1 MDRTALV
8 PLGNQVVVIGL
19 DGQLRVLAEGQQP
32 LPGEVIVAMTD
43 AAPQDL
49 KIQLAQEQGLKDIS
63 DDVAQ
68 IISAIEQGQDPS
80 ATDEELAPA
89 AGENSGSSLQN
100 SATIVR
106 DGTEVLAST
115 NFETIG
121 LESLGLSETQALTL
135 NDFFTTG
142 IETSGDGS
150 SKPLTN
156 SPVTLSAVEEDSDP
170 ITITTEELLS
180 NVNIDDADTLV
191 ITNVT
196 IESGN
201 GTLIDNSD
209 GSWTY
214 IPEADDDTEV
224 SFSYDIIDND
234 GGVINGT
241 ANLDIT
247 PVNDAPIATNDAIQT
262 DEDSQVVIDVLA
274 NDSDIE
280 GDDLIITSASVPEE
294 QGIVEIINGKLVFTP
309 AENFNGNAT
318 ISYTISD
325 GELEDEAQVS
335 VTVNSVNDA
344 PIASNDT
351 TITEEDSSVTIDVLP
366 NDTDIDGDTLSI
378 ESASVPEAQ
387 GTVEIVD
394 GKLVFTPAENFHGDA
409 EITYTI
415 TDGAL
420 TDQATV
426 NVTVNAVND
435 TPVVE
440 SNIADQTLAEDF
452 TPYSIDLN
460 TAFSDV
466 DNVDGELTFSVSG
479 NSNIQ
484 VAIVNGIATFTPTA
498 DWNGS
503 EALTFTATDPSGES
517 VSQTVNFTVAPVADI
532 VADKATVV
540 EDTPTII
547 KVLDND
553 TFEGDDKV
561 VSLDTDNGPANGT
574 VSVNPDGSVT
584 YTPNDNFHGTDS
596 FTYIVTSGGVSE
608 STTVNVDV
616 TPVND
621 APVAK
626 DDTATTQEDTAVT
639 IDVLPNDTDI
649 DGDTLSIQSAS
660 VPEAQGTVEIV
671 DGKLVFT
678 PAENFHGDAEITYT
692 ITDGALTD
700 QATVNV
706 TVNAVNDTPVVESN
720 IADQTLAED
729 FTPYSIDLNTAFS
742 DVDNVDGDL
751 TFSVSGNSN
760 IQVAIVNGI
769 ATFTPTADWNGS
781 EALTF
786 TATDPGGESVSQ
798 TVNFTVA
805 PVADIVADSA
815 TVVEDTPT
823 IIKVLGNDTF
833 EGNDKVV
840 SLDSNNGPANGTV
853 SVNPDGSVT
862 YTPNDN
868 FHGTDSFTYIV
879 TSGGV
884 SESTTVNVDVT
895 PVNDAPVATNDN
907 AVTDEDTPV
916 TIDVLPN
923 DTDIDGDT
931 LSIQSASVP
940 EAQGTVEIVD
950 GKLVFTPAE
959 NFHGDAEITYTV
971 TDGSLTDQAT
981 VNVTVNAVNDTPVV
995 ESNIADQTLAEDF
1008 TPYSIDLNTAFSD
1021 VDNVDGELTFS
1032 VSGNSNIQVAIV
1044 NGIATF
1050 TPTADWNGSEALT
1063 FTATDPS
1070 GESVRQT
1077 VNFTVAPVADIVADK
1092 ATVVEDTPTIIKVLD
1107 NDTFEGDD
1115 KVVSLD
1121 TNNGPANGTVSVNPD
1136 GSVTYT
1142 PNDNFHGTDSF
1153 TYIVTSGGV
1162 SESTTVNVDV
1172 TPVND
1177 APVATNDNAVTDE
1190 DTPVTIDVLPNDTDI
1205 DGDTLSIQSAS
1216 VPEAQGTVE
1225 IVDGKLVFT
1234 PAENFHGDA
1243 EITYTITDG
1252 ALTDQATV
1260 NVTVNAVNDTPVVES
1275 NIADQTLA
1283 EDFTPY
1289 SIDLNTAFSDVDN
1302 VDGELTFS
1310 VSGNSNIQVA
1320 IVNGIATFT
1329 PTADWNGSE
1338 ALTFT
1343 ATDPS
1348 GESVSQTVNFTVA
1361 PVADIE
1367 SDRATVV
1374 EDTPT
1379 IIKVLGND
1387 TFEGD
1392 DKVVSLDTNNG
1403 PANGTVSVNPDGSVT
1418 YTPNDNYHGADSFT
1432 YIVTSGGV
1440 SESTTV
1446 NVDVTPV
1453 NDAPVAKDDTAVT
1466 DEDTPVTIDVLPND
1480 TDIDG
1485 DKLSIDSASVPSEQ
1499 GTVEIVDGKLVFTP
1513 AENFHGDAEITYTV
1527 TDGALTDQATVNVT
1541 VNAVNDTPVVE
1552 SSIADQTLAEDFTP
1566 YSIDLNTAFSDVDNV
1581 DGELT
1586 FSVSGN
1592 SNIQVAIVNGIAT
1605 FTPTADWNGSEAL
1618 TFTATD
1624 LSGESVSQ
1632 TVNFTVAPVAD
1643 IVADKATVVE
1653 DTPTIIKVLENDTFE
1668 GDDKVV
1674 SLDTNNGPANGTVS
1688 VNPDGSVTYKPND
1701 NYHGTDS
1708 FTYIVTSGGV
1718 SESTTVNVDV
1728 TPVNDA
1734 PVATND
1740 TATTQEDT
1748 AVTIDVLPNDTD
1760 IDGDTLR
1767 IDSASV
1773 PSDQGSVEIIDGKL
1787 VFTPA
1792 ENFHGD
1798 AEITYTI
1805 TDGALTDQAT
1815 VNVTV
1820 NAVNDTPV
1828 VESSIAGQTLA
1839 EDFTPYS
1846 IDLNTAFSDVDNVDG
1861 ELSFSVSGNSN
1872 IQVAIV
1878 NGIATFTPTAD
1889 WNGSEALTF
1898 TATDPSG
1905 ESVSQ
1910 TVNFIVAPV
1919 ADIVADKATVVEDT
1933 PTIIKVLE
1941 NDTFEGDDKVVSLD
1955 TNHGPAN
1962 GTVSVNPDGSVTYTP
1977 NDNYHGA
1984 DSFTYIVTSGGVSE
1998 STTVNVDVTP
2008 VNDAPV
2014 ANDDAATTQEDTAV
2028 TIDVLPNDTDIDG
2041 DTLRI
2046 DSASVPSDQG
2056 TVEIVD
2062 GKLVFTPAENFHG
2075 DAEITYTVTD
2085 GSLTDQAT
2093 VNVTVNAVND
2103 TPVVESN
2110 IADQTLAEDFTPY
2123 SIDLNTAFSDVDN
2136 VDGELSFSV
2145 SGNSNVLVSIENG
2158 IATISPTA
2166 DWNGSEILTFTA
2178 TDPSGESVSQT
2189 VNFTVAPVADIVADN
2204 ATVVEDTP
2212 TIIKVLGNDTFE
2224 GDDKVV
2230 SIDTNNGPANGT
2242 VSVNP
2247 DGSVTY
2253 TPNDNYHGTDSFT
2266 YIVTS
2271 GGVSEST
2278 TVNVDVTPVNDA
2290 PVATND
2296 NAVTDEDTPVTIDV
2310 LPNDTDIDGDTLSIQ
2325 SASVPS
2331 EQGTV
2336 EIVDGKLVFTPAE
2349 NFHGDAEITY
2359 TITDGALT
2367 DQATVNVTVNAVNDT
2382 PVVESN
2388 IADQTLA
2395 EDFTPYSI
2403 DLNTAFSDVDNA
2415 DGELTFSVSGNSNIQ
2430 VAIVNGIATFTPT
2443 ADWNGSETL
2452 TFTATDPS
2460 GESVSQT
2467 VNFTVAPVADI
2478 VADKATVVEDTPTII
2493 KVLGNDTFEGNDKV
2507 VSLDSNNGPA
2517 NGTVSVNPD
2526 GSVTYTPNDNYHGAD
2541 SFTYIVTSGGVSES
2555 TTVNVDVT
2563 PVNDAPVATNDNAV
2577 TDEDTPVTIDV
2588 LPNDTDI
2595 DGDTLSIQSASVPS
2609 DQGKVEIIDGK
2620 LVFTPAENF
2629 HGDAEITYT
2638 VTDGALTDQATV
2650 NVTVNAVNDT
2660 PVVESNL
2667 ADQTLAED
2675 FTPYSIDLN
2684 TAFSDVD
2691 NVDGELSF
2699 SGSGNSNIQVAIV
2712 NGIATFTP
2720 TADWNGSEA
2729 LTFTATDPS
2738 GESVS
2743 QTVNFTVAPVAD
2755 IVADNATVV
2764 EDTPT
2769 IIKVLDNDT
2778 FEGDDKVVSLDTN
2791 NGPANGTVSVNPD
2804 GSVTYTPND
2813 NYYGTDS
2820 FTYIVTSGGV
2830 SESTTVNVDVTPVN
2844 DAPVANDDIA
2854 VTDEDTPVTIDVLPN
2869 DTDIDGD
2876 TLSIQSASVPS
2887 DQGTVEIVDGKLVFT
2902 PAENFHGDAEITY
2915 TVTDGALTDQATVNV
2930 TVNAVNDTPVVESNI
2945 ADQTLAEDF
2954 TPYSI
2959 DLNTAFSDV
2968 DNVDGDLTFSVSGNS
2983 NIQVAIVNGIATF
2996 TPTADWNGSE
3006 ALTFTVTDPSGESV
3020 SQTVNFTV
3028 APVADIVADKA
3039 TVMEDTPTIIKVL
3052 GNDTFEGD
3060 DKVVS
3065 LDTNNGPANGTVS
3078 VNPDG
3083 SVTYTPNDNYHGT
3096 DSFTYIV
3103 TSGGVS
3109 ESTTVNVDVTP
3120 VNDAPVAKD
3129 DTAITDEDTPVTI
3142 DVLPNDTDIDG
3153 DKLSIESAS
3162 VPEAQG
3168 TVEIVDGKLVF
3179 TPAENFH
3186 GDAEITYTVTDG
3198 SLTDQA
3204 TVNVTV
3210 NAVNDTPVVESSLA
3224 DQTLAEDFTPY
3235 SIDLNTA
3242 FSDVDNADGELTFSV
3257 SGNSN
3262 IQVAIVNG
3270 IATIT
3275 PTADWNGSEA
3285 LTFTATD
3292 PSGESVS
3299 QTVNFTVAPVADI
3312 VADNAT
3318 VVEDTPTIIK
3328 VLENDTFE
3336 GDDKVVSLDTNNGPA
3351 NGTVSVNP
3359 DGSVTYTPNDNYHG
3373 TDSFTYIVTSGGVSE
3388 STTVNVDVT
3397 PVNDAPVAKDD
3408 TAVTDEDTPVTID
3421 VLPNDTDIDGD
3432 TLSIQSASVPS
3443 DQGTVE
3449 IVDGKLVFT
3458 PAENFHGDAEITY
3471 TVTDGALTDQAKVA
3485 VTVNPVNDAPTIKVD
3500 AVESIT
3506 EDAVSTDTVVATLE
3520 VADTDTPEEQ
3530 LTVSLENNS
3539 NGYFALVGD
3548 EVKLTQAGVDAV
3560 NNDELNLKDLTISAS
3575 VSDGVNP
3582 TVSDSDSLIV
3592 NRVNDAP
3599 TVDNVISDQVL
3610 AEDFTIY
3617 TIDLND
3623 AFKDSDS
3630 ALNFSVSGN
3639 SNVLVSIENG
3649 IATISPT
3656 ADWNGSEALT
3666 FTATDPSGESVS
3678 QTVNFTVAPVADIV
3692 ADKATVVEDT
3702 PTIIKV
3708 LGNDTFEGDDK
3719 VVSIDINNG
3728 PANGTVSVNPDGSV
3742 TYTPN
3747 DNYHGTDSF
3756 TYIVTSGGVSE
3767 STTVN
3772 VDVTPV
3778 NDAPVATNDTA
3789 ITDEDTPVTIDVLPN
3804 DTDIDGDT
3812 LSIQSASVPSDQG
3825 TVEIVDGKLVFT
3837 PAENFHGDAEITYT
3851 VTDGSLTDQATVNVT
3866 VNAVN
3871 DTPVVESNIA
3881 DQTLAEDFTPYSID
3895 LNTAFSDVDNVD
3907 GELSFSVS
3915 GNNNVLV
3922 SIENG
3927 IATISPT
3934 ADWNGSE
3941 ALAFTA
3947 TDPSGESV
3955 SQTVNFTVAPVADI
3969 VADNATVVEDTPTI
3983 IKVLG
3988 NDTFEGDDKVVSLD
4002 TNNGPANGTVS
4013 VNLDGS
4019 VTYTPNDNY
4028 HGTDSFTYIVTSG
4041 GVSESTTVNVDVTPV
4056 NDAPVATNDNAV
4068 TDEDTPVTIDVLPND
4083 TDIDGDELSIQ
4094 SASVPSD
4101 QGTVEIVDGKLV
4113 FTPAE
4118 NFHGDAEITYTI
4130 TDGALTDQ
4138 ATVNVTVNA
4147 VNDAPV
4153 VESSIADQALAE
4165 DFTPY
4170 SIDLNTAFSDVDN
4183 VDGELSFSV
4192 SGNSNIQVAIV
4203 NGIATFTPTADWNGS
4218 EALTFTATDPSGES
4232 VSQTVNFTVAPVADI
4247 VTDKATVVEDTPTII
4262 KVLGND
4268 TFEGDDKVVS
4278 LDTNNGPANGTVSV
4292 NLDGSVTYTPNDNYH
4307 GTDSF
4312 TYIVTSGGV
4321 SESTTVNVDVTPVND
4336 APVATNDNA
4345 VTDEDTPV
4353 TIDVLPNDT
4362 DIDGDTLSIQSASVP
4377 ETQGTVEIVDGKLVF
4392 TPAENFHGDAEITY
4406 TVTDGALT
4414 DQATVNVTVNAVNDT
4429 PVVESNLADQTLA
4442 EDFTPYT
4449 IDLNTAFSD
4458 VDNVDGELTFS
4469 VSGNSNVLVS
4479 IENGIATISPTADW
4493 NGSEALTFTAT
4504 DPSGESVSQTVNF
4517 TVAPVADIVADN
4529 ATVVE
4534 DTPTIIKVLGNDT
4547 FEGNDKVVSL
4557 DSNNGP
4563 ANGTVSV
4570 NPDGS
4575 VTYTPNDNYHGT
4587 DSFTYI
4593 VTSGGVSESTT
4604 VNVDVTPVN
4613 DAPVANDDT
4622 AITDEDT
4629 PVTIDVLPNDTD
4641 IDGDKLSIQSASV
4654 PSDQGTVE
4662 IVDGKLVFTPAE
4674 NFHGDAEITY
4684 TVTDGALT
4692 DQATVNV
4699 TVNAVND
4706 TPVVE
4711 SSIADQTLAEDFT
4724 PYTIDLNTAFSDVD
4738 NADGELTFSVSGNSN
4753 IQVAVVNGIATFTPT
4768 ADWNG
4773 SEALTFTATDPSG
4786 ESVSQ
4791 TVNFTVTPVADIV
4804 ADKATV
4810 VEDTP
4815 TIIKVL
4821 DNDTFEGDDKV
4832 VSLDTNNGPANGT
4845 VSVNPD
4851 GSVTYT
4857 PNDNY
4862 HGTDSFTYIVTSG
4875 GVSESTTVN
4884 VDVTPVNDKP
4894 DSEDFTHVTDKPVT
4908 QVVFDTDTKPLGDG
4922 DSQDHIADVED
4933 DLKGND
4939 LHVRITELPTSGTL
4953 FFKDS
4958 DGELHE
4964 IKEVSDTLYDKDSLY
4979 YEADNVGFL
4988 LGIKDRPNTPN
4999 GSESTTDF
5007 NNWGLSEDGGSSHS
5021 RTEHL
5026 ANGASI
5032 TISSDSGELAQYNRQ
5047 VSHIGNGIAD
5057 NDGQGIEK
5065 GETITIDLSNN
5076 PVGSVN
5082 LGLDGLG
5089 GLFDYGDDNAAL
5101 ITVTYLDSNNVQQT
5115 QTFEFL
5121 KPEGNFMLFQE
5132 TSVGYGKDLALPEGS
5147 VITQLDFSTKNEG
5160 NWELRYVEGVPA
5172 EDSFG
5177 YVAVDSENG
5186 VSDPSTVN
5194 IVNEMLDGNIA
5205 ENGPSL
5211 SVVGDSVTEGDNV
5224 TFSVVLNETT
5234 STAVKYQVDMLA
5246 QGSSVDKN
5254 DVNLSNATYTNGVV
5268 FLGGYLIVPA
5278 GISSFEISIPTID
5291 DLVVESSETIV
5302 LEIGGETG
5310 TATVLDNDSTKLSV
5324 VDAGDVIEGTDAI
5337 FTVLLSN
5344 PVQEAVVVNLKSTT
5358 NDSYT
5363 AEDVDLGTMVVTYV
5377 DTHGQTQTLDMAPNG
5392 DVTIPPGVAEIKV
5405 AVPTKLDNVHEGD
5418 ESFGLTVTEI
5428 GSVTSNGIATGNAN
5442 IVDSDPA
5449 PLVSISADQNSVNEG
5464 ETAGFTLTLDK
5475 VADESVTVHVE
5486 YSGVAQD
5493 GKDFVGVLSVEVPAG
5508 QSSAALDLLTVT
5520 DGIYEGTESFTV
5532 TIKEVDGADAS
5543 IASNNSASVVIV
5555 DAQSAPKVT
5564 ISSDQSSVDEGSDA
5578 KFIVNIDQKADEDV
5592 LVTFTIGGNVDDK
5605 DYIAPST
5612 YTVTI
5617 PAGKT
5622 SAPIDIKTLDDG
5634 IYEDLENLT
5643 VTLIDT
5649 VGADSTLASDSNEA
5663 TVSIID
5669 AQHAPEFISGGD
5681 SAGDK
5686 PNDDVYD
5693 FGSVNENTVSG
5704 AVIGTVVA
5712 EDHDNDVL
5720 VYRFADGSST
5730 NGIFDIDPTS
5740 GEISLNKT
5748 IDDVDLGDYTLQV
5761 EVIDGTGGIDT
5772 AEVNVSLVNVND
5784 APESSPS
5791 VVEMNEDTQV
5801 MLDWSSFGISDVD
5814 SDVSDLS
5821 VQITTLPSDGSLEYR
5836 DSQGDWQSVQID
5848 QVLDKSLFEENGVR
5862 FVPEL
5867 NESGSDSFGGN
5878 QVGDQE
5884 SSYAQIGFKPTDGQS
5899 SGQESTLTIDVNPVA
5914 DKPNLIAVTPLNSLP
5929 QQEFNVTTWS
5939 NVQVGSSDGMGV
5951 NGETLISA
5959 INALNE
5965 ADGTRLSWA
5974 NVEDLGTHAT
5984 LANEAVLVTSLVYL
5998 EAGSSYDF
6006 VGQADDSLAIKLGG
6020 TLLDQARWG
6029 SDSGDIKGASFT
6041 PSVSGFYPIEIYH
6054 HNQSGPGN
6062 FNVDVSINGQ
6072 APVNLSNSSLYVVSD
6087 ESALEATDIRT
6098 SELQEVNGV
6107 AFYETY
6113 QLNEGLQ
6120 DTAIPLSEIKASL
6133 NDTDGSES
6141 LKVTLTGLP
6150 VGAILSDG
6158 NSSITVA
6165 TIDEEL
6171 DVTSWAL
6178 DALTV
6183 TPPAG
6188 SHDDFT
6194 INLTATSTESSNGD
6208 SAESNLAINVVVHE
6222 NLPTETESDL
6232 GETIEDNTLQG
6243 NVLLNDSDGDNILM
6257 VDHLTI
6263 DGADYEVGESVSLTS
6278 GTLLVNRDG
6287 SYIFEPA
6294 EHWSGD
6300 VPLISY
6306 TTNTGVTNTLD
6317 INVVAIADAPTITI
6331 NVGDLVKRDAIDPNH
6346 HLATSAINNT
6356 NTENEAVAA
6365 NLGLDNAVPKIN
6377 THAGVVLGVNTDLS
6391 DTDSLFVGT
6400 DFNDVF
6406 YGGGGDDV
6414 FVGGGNNDT
6423 FYGDDATSLTLH
6435 DGKDTVYLTG
6445 NFDDYKMTFKDDH
6458 GGKVPYWILLD
6469 SRSIDSVN
6477 DHTGSDD
6484 RGDHLYEIERVVF
6497 ADKIVDLKPDG
6508 TYEVLQDRWI
6518 SVDVD
6523 VDLVDVDGSEDLAQ
6537 TALVQ
6542 DLPDGVDVY
6551 VDGVAIKQD
6560 SNGDYPVT
6568 LGTDGKLS
6576 LDIRVPF
6583 DYEGS
6588 LEFPLSV
6595 TATSVEGSN
6604 NDAASTTESVE
6615 LTARD
6620 YVLESGSHGND
6631 QITGSDDHDII
6642 VGDVQG
6648 LEIIAGQDYN
6658 IAFVLDTSGSMGNWV
6673 GTAKQEVLDVFDE
6686 LLSAVNQ
6693 GEKPGTVNIHLSE
6706 FASSA
6711 SAVISVDL
6719 SSLTA
6724 RKEFVEELNR
6734 VIDDEG
6740 SGGTN
6745 YEAGLQSAVEWFSS
6759 QPNPNGQNI
6768 TYFVTDGQPN
6778 RATYLYG
6785 VAPSEFSKV
6794 ILDVDNSGKLVTLQ
6808 DIASKNNYSYGQTVT
6823 YKGDVVIDSYGKVYS
6838 PLTGRILGD
6847 IDRYYGSIR
6856 YYDEGNSSTQAQH
6869 MYQVLAALSSIEA
6882 IGLGSGVDEHTLKQY
6897 DTDGVVESDIDVTK
6911 LAETILGQDVPLKQG
6926 SDTIQGGEGN
6936 DILLGDLIE
6945 FGGNE
6950 QGLSAIQ
6957 SHVAQQ
6963 TGQDVSTVD
6972 GEDIHEYV
6980 RNNLEEFNQT
6990 HQGDKS
6996 DNLYGGAGDD
7006 LLFGH
7011 GGNDILVGGE
7021 GDDILIGGL
7030 GSDTLTGSEGAD
7042 IFKWSE
7048 VTNDVDTVTDFNKNE
7063 DALDFSD
7070 LFDDL
7075 SKDEIGELLN
7085 DLQSGD
7091 HTGDVGEYHVEV
7103 APDGGSE
7110 ANLSITKGSSTLDI
7124 HFDGASVD
7132 DVTQSLIASLEAQ
7145 YKDM

>member
-1 MDRTALV
+1 MAT
-8 PLGNQVVVIGL
+8 
-19 DGQLRVLAEGQQP
+19 
-32 LPGEVIVAMTD
+32 TD
-43 AAPQDL
+43 AAPL
-49 KIQLAQEQGLKDIS
+49 NLNIQLTEEQGSKDIS
-63 DDVAQ
+63 DDVAR
-68 IISAIEQGQDPS
+68 IIGAIEQGQDPS
-80 ATDEELAPA
+80 IVDEELAPA

-100 SATIVR
+100 SATIAR

-135 NDFFTTG
+135 NDFFATN

-150 SKPLTN
+150 NKPLTN
-156 SPVTLSAVEEDSDP
+156 SPVTLSAIEEDSDP

-180 NVNIDDADTLV
+180 NVDIDDADTLIV
-191 ITNVT
+191 TNVT

-201 GTLIDNSD
+201 GTLIDNND

-224 SFSYDIIDND
+224 SFSYDIIDDD

-241 ANLDIT
+241 ANLDIK

-280 GDDLIITSASVPEE
+280 GDDLTITSASVSEE
-294 QGIVEIINGKLVFTP
+294 QGIVEIVDGKLVFTP

-344 PIASNDT
+344 PIALNDA
-351 TITEEDSSVTIDVLP
+351 TITEEDTSVTIDVLP

-378 ESASVPEAQ
+378 ESASVPSDQ
-387 GTVEIVD
+387 GQVEIID
-394 GKLVFTPAENFHGDA
+394 GKLVFTPTENF
-409 EITYTI
+409 
-415 TDGAL
+415 
-420 TDQATV
+420 
-426 NVTVNAVND
+426 N
-435 TPVVE
+435 
-440 SNIADQTLAEDF
+440 
-452 TPYSIDLN
+452 
-460 TAFSDV
+460 
-466 DNVDGELTFSVSG
+466 
-479 NSNIQ
+479 
-484 VAIVNGIATFTPTA
+484 
-498 DWNGS
+498 
-503 EALTFTATDPSGES
+503 
-517 VSQTVNFTVAPVADI
+517 
-532 VADKATVV
+532 
-540 EDTPTII
+540 
-547 KVLDND
+547 
-553 TFEGDDKV
+553 
-561 VSLDTDNGPANGT
+561 
-574 VSVNPDGSVT
+574 
-584 YTPNDNFHGTDS
+584 
-596 FTYIVTSGGVSE
+596 
-608 STTVNVDV
+608 
-616 TPVND
+616 
-621 APVAK
+621 
-626 DDTATTQEDTAVT
+626 
-639 IDVLPNDTDI
+639 
-649 DGDTLSIQSAS
+649 
-660 VPEAQGTVEIV
+660 
-671 DGKLVFT
+671 
-678 PAENFHGDAEITYT
+678 
-692 ITDGALTD
+692 
-700 QATVNV
+700 
-706 TVNAVNDTPVVESN
+706 
-720 IADQTLAED
+720 
-729 FTPYSIDLNTAFS
+729 
-742 DVDNVDGDL
+742 
-751 TFSVSGNSN
+751 
-760 IQVAIVNGI
+760 
-769 ATFTPTADWNGS
+769 
-781 EALTF
+781 
-786 TATDPGGESVSQ
+786 
-798 TVNFTVA
+798 
-805 PVADIVADSA
+805 
-815 TVVEDTPT
+815 
-823 IIKVLGNDTF
+823 
-833 EGNDKVV
+833 
-840 SLDSNNGPANGTV
+840 
-853 SVNPDGSVT
+853 
-862 YTPNDN
+862 
-868 FHGTDSFTYIV
+868 
-879 TSGGV
+879 
-884 SESTTVNVDVT
+884 
-895 PVNDAPVATNDN
+895 
-907 AVTDEDTPV
+907 
-916 TIDVLPN
+916 
-923 DTDIDGDT
+923 
-931 LSIQSASVP
+931 
-940 EAQGTVEIVD
+940 
-950 GKLVFTPAE
+950 
-959 NFHGDAEITYTV
+959 
-971 TDGSLTDQAT
+971 
-981 VNVTVNAVNDTPVV
+981 
-995 ESNIADQTLAEDF
+995 
-1008 TPYSIDLNTAFSD
+1008 
-1021 VDNVDGELTFS
+1021 
-1032 VSGNSNIQVAIV
+1032 
-1044 NGIATF
+1044 
-1050 TPTADWNGSEALT
+1050 
-1063 FTATDPS
+1063 
-1070 GESVRQT
+1070 
-1077 VNFTVAPVADIVADK
+1077 
-1092 ATVVEDTPTIIKVLD
+1092 
-1107 NDTFEGDD
+1107 
-1115 KVVSLD
+1115 
-1121 TNNGPANGTVSVNPD
+1121 
-1136 GSVTYT
+1136 
-1142 PNDNFHGTDSF
+1142 
-1153 TYIVTSGGV
+1153 
-1162 SESTTVNVDV
+1162 
-1172 TPVND
+1172 
-1177 APVATNDNAVTDE
+1177 
-1190 DTPVTIDVLPNDTDI
+1190 
-1205 DGDTLSIQSAS
+1205 
-1216 VPEAQGTVE
+1216 
-1225 IVDGKLVFT
+1225 
-1234 PAENFHGDA
+1234 
-1243 EITYTITDG
+1243 
-1252 ALTDQATV
+1252 
-1260 NVTVNAVNDTPVVES
+1260 
-1275 NIADQTLA
+1275 
-1283 EDFTPY
+1283 
-1289 SIDLNTAFSDVDN
+1289 
-1302 VDGELTFS
+1302 
-1310 VSGNSNIQVA
+1310 
-1320 IVNGIATFT
+1320 
-1329 PTADWNGSE
+1329 
-1338 ALTFT
+1338 
-1343 ATDPS
+1343 
-1348 GESVSQTVNFTVA
+1348 
-1361 PVADIE
+1361 
-1367 SDRATVV
+1367 
-1374 EDTPT
+1374 
-1379 IIKVLGND
+1379 
-1387 TFEGD
+1387 
-1392 DKVVSLDTNNG
+1392 
-1403 PANGTVSVNPDGSVT
+1403 
-1418 YTPNDNYHGADSFT
+1418 
-1432 YIVTSGGV
+1432 
-1440 SESTTV
+1440 
-1446 NVDVTPV
+1446 
-1453 NDAPVAKDDTAVT
+1453 
-1466 DEDTPVTIDVLPND
+1466 
-1480 TDIDG
+1480 
-1485 DKLSIDSASVPSEQ
+1485 
-1499 GTVEIVDGKLVFTP
+1499 
-1513 AENFHGDAEITYTV
+1513 GDAEITYTV
-1527 TDGALTDQATVNVT
+1527 TDGALTDEATVKVT

-1566 YSIDLNTAFSDVDNV
+1566 YT
-1581 DGELT
+1581 
-1586 FSVSGN
+1586 
-1592 SNIQVAIVNGIAT
+1592 
-1605 FTPTADWNGSEAL
+1605 
-1618 TFTATD
+1618 
-1624 LSGESVSQ
+1624 
-1632 TVNFTVAPVAD
+1632 
-1643 IVADKATVVE
+1643 
-1653 DTPTIIKVLENDTFE
+1653 
-1668 GDDKVV
+1668 
-1674 SLDTNNGPANGTVS
+1674 
-1688 VNPDGSVTYKPND
+1688 
-1701 NYHGTDS
+1701 
-1708 FTYIVTSGGV
+1708 
-1718 SESTTVNVDV
+1718 
-1728 TPVNDA
+1728 
-1734 PVATND
+1734 
-1740 TATTQEDT
+1740 
-1748 AVTIDVLPNDTD
+1748 
-1760 IDGDTLR
+1760 
-1767 IDSASV
+1767 
-1773 PSDQGSVEIIDGKL
+1773 
-1787 VFTPA
+1787 
-1792 ENFHGD
+1792 
-1798 AEITYTI
+1798 
-1805 TDGALTDQAT
+1805 
-1815 VNVTV
+1815 
-1820 NAVNDTPV
+1820 
-1828 VESSIAGQTLA
+1828 
-1839 EDFTPYS
+1839 

-1878 NGIATFTPTAD
+1878 NGIAT
-1889 WNGSEALTF
+1889 
-1898 TATDPSG
+1898 
-1905 ESVSQ
+1905 
-1910 TVNFIVAPV
+1910 
-1919 ADIVADKATVVEDT
+1919 
-1933 PTIIKVLE
+1933 
-1941 NDTFEGDDKVVSLD
+1941 
-1955 TNHGPAN
+1955 
-1962 GTVSVNPDGSVTYTP
+1962 
-1977 NDNYHGA
+1977 
-1984 DSFTYIVTSGGVSE
+1984 
-1998 STTVNVDVTP
+1998 
-2008 VNDAPV
+2008 
-2014 ANDDAATTQEDTAV
+2014 
-2028 TIDVLPNDTDIDG
+2028 
-2041 DTLRI
+2041 
-2046 DSASVPSDQG
+2046 
-2056 TVEIVD
+2056 
-2062 GKLVFTPAENFHG
+2062 
-2075 DAEITYTVTD
+2075 IT
-2085 GSLTDQAT
+2085 
-2093 VNVTVNAVND
+2093 
-2103 TPVVESN
+2103 
-2110 IADQTLAEDFTPY
+2110 
-2123 SIDLNTAFSDVDN
+2123 
-2136 VDGELSFSV
+2136 
-2145 SGNSNVLVSIENG
+2145 
-2158 IATISPTA
+2158 PTA

-2189 VNFTVAPVADIVADN
+2189 VNFTVTPVADIVADK
-2204 ATVVEDTP
+2204 ATVVEDTA

-2230 SIDTNNGPANGT
+2230 SLDTNNGPANGT

-2290 PVATND
+2290 PVAKDDTEI
-2296 NAVTDEDTPVTIDV
+2296 TDEDTDVTIDV
-2310 LPNDTDIDGDTLSIQ
+2310 LPNDTDVDGDTLSIE
-2325 SASVPS
+2325 SASVP
-2331 EQGTV
+2331 ETQGKV

-2349 NFHGDAEITY
+2349 NFNGDAEITY
-2359 TITDGALT
+2359 TVTDGQLT
-2367 DQATVNVTVNAVNDT
+2367 DEAKVTVTVNPVNDAPTIKVDAVESITEDAVSTDTVVATLTVHDTDTPEDELTVLLENNSNGYFVLVGNEVKLTQAGVDAVNNDELNLKDLT
-2382 PVVESN
+2382 ISASVSDGVSPTANDSDSLIVNRVN
-2388 IADQTLA
+2388 DAPTIDNVIAGQELA
-2395 EDFTPYSI
+2395 EDFDAYTI
-2403 DLNTAFSDVDNA
+2403 DLNEAFKDTDSSLN
-2415 DGELTFSVSGNSNIQ
+2415 FSVSGNSNVLVSIE
-2430 VAIVNGIATFTPT
+2430 NGIATVSPT

-2460 GESVSQT
+2460 GESISQT

-2478 VADKATVVEDTPTII
+2478 VADKATVVEDTATII
-2493 KVLGNDTFEGNDKV
+2493 NVLG
-2507 VSLDSNNGPA
+2507 
-2517 NGTVSVNPD
+2517 
-2526 GSVTYTPNDNYHGAD
+2526 
-2541 SFTYIVTSGGVSES
+2541 
-2555 TTVNVDVT
+2555 
-2563 PVNDAPVATNDNAV
+2563 
-2577 TDEDTPVTIDV
+2577 
-2588 LPNDTDI
+2588 
-2595 DGDTLSIQSASVPS
+2595 
-2609 DQGKVEIIDGK
+2609 
-2620 LVFTPAENF
+2620 
-2629 HGDAEITYT
+2629 
-2638 VTDGALTDQATV
+2638 
-2650 NVTVNAVNDT
+2650 
-2660 PVVESNL
+2660 
-2667 ADQTLAED
+2667 
-2675 FTPYSIDLN
+2675 
-2684 TAFSDVD
+2684 
-2691 NVDGELSF
+2691 
-2699 SGSGNSNIQVAIV
+2699 
-2712 NGIATFTP
+2712 
-2720 TADWNGSEA
+2720 
-2729 LTFTATDPS
+2729 
-2738 GESVS
+2738 
-2743 QTVNFTVAPVAD
+2743 
-2755 IVADNATVV
+2755 
-2764 EDTPT
+2764 
-2769 IIKVLDNDT
+2769 NDT

-2804 GSVTYTPND
+2804 GTVTYTPND
-2813 NYYGTDS
+2813 NYHGTDS

-2844 DAPVANDDIA
+2844 DAPVAKDDTA
-2854 VTDEDTPVTIDVLPN
+2854 TTQEDTAVTIDVLPN
-2869 DTDIDGD
+2869 DADVDGD
-2876 TLSIQSASVPS
+2876 KLSIQSASVPEA
-2887 DQGTVEIVDGKLVFT
+2887 QGTVEIADGKLVFT

-2915 TVTDGALTDQATVNV
+2915 TVTDGSLTDQATVNV
-2930 TVNAVNDTPVVESNI
+2930 TVNAVNDAPTIKVDAVESITEDAVNTDTVVATLEV
-2945 ADQTLAEDF
+2945 ADTDTPEDQLTVSLENNSNGYFVLVGDEVKLTQAGVDAVNNDELDLKDLTISASVSDGVNPTASDSDSLVVNRVNDAPTVDNVITDQVLSEDF
-2954 TPYSI
+2954 DAYTI
-2959 DLNTAFSDV
+2959 DLNEVFKDSDSS
-2968 DNVDGDLTFSVSGNS
+2968 LEFSVSGNN
-2983 NIQVAIVNGIATF
+2983 NIQISIVNGVATITPTADWNGKETITFTAKDPSGESVSQTLNFTVAPVADIEADSADVVEDTPIIINVLGNDTFEGTDKVVSLDADNGPKNGTVIVNNNGTVTYTPDDNYVGKDTFTYVVTSGGVSEFTTVEVNVTPVNDAPVAKDDIATTQEDTAVTIDVLPNDTDVDDDKLSIESASVPKEQGTVEVVDGKLVFTPAENFNGDAEITYIVTDGQLTDEAKVVVSVNPVNDAPTVKVDAVESITEDAVSTDTVVATLTVRDTDTPEDQLTVSLENNSNGYFVLVGNEVKLTQAGVDAVNNDELNLKDLTISASVSDGVNPTTSDIDSLVVNRINDAPIVENAIADQVLSEDFATYTIDLNDAFKDSDSVPSFSVAGNSNVLVSIENGIATIS
-2996 TPTADWNGSE
+2996 PTADWNGSE
-3006 ALTFTVTDPSGESV
+3006 ILTFTSTDPSGESV

-3028 APVADIVADKA
+3028 TPVADIVADKA
-3039 TVMEDTPTIIKVL
+3039 TVVEDTPTIIKVL

-3129 DTAITDEDTPVTI
+3129 DTATTQEDTAVTI

-3153 DKLSIESAS
+3153 DTLSIDSAS
-3162 VPEAQG
+3162 VPSDQG
-3168 TVEIVDGKLVF
+3168 QVEIIDGKLVF
-3179 TPAENFH
+3179 TPTENFN

-3198 SLTDQA
+3198 ALTDQA

-3210 NAVNDTPVVESSLA
+3210 NAVNDMPVVESSLA
-3224 DQTLAEDFTPY
+3224 DQTLAEDFTLY
-3235 SIDLNTA
+3235 TIDLNTA
-3242 FSDVDNADGELTFSV
+3242 FSDVDGELSFSV

-3275 PTADWNGSEA
+3275 PTADWNGSEI

-3299 QTVNFTVAPVADI
+3299 QTVNFTVTPVADI
-3312 VADNAT
+3312 MADKAT
-3318 VVEDTPTIIK
+3318 VVEDTATIIK
-3328 VLENDTFE
+3328 VLGNDTFE

-3397 PVNDAPVAKDD
+3397 PVNDAPVATNDN
-3408 TAVTDEDTPVTID
+3408 AVTDEDTPVTID
-3421 VLPNDTDIDGD
+3421 VLPNDTDVDGD
-3432 TLSIQSASVPS
+3432 KLSIESASVPKE
-3443 DQGTVE
+3443 QGTVE
-3449 IVDGKLVFT
+3449 VVNGKLVFT
-3458 PAENFHGDAEITY
+3458 PAENFNGDAEITY
-3471 TVTDGALTDQAKVA
+3471 TITDGVLTDQAKVI

-3520 VADTDTPEEQ
+3520 VADSDTPEDQ

-3539 NGYFALVGD
+3539 NGYFVLVGDEVKLTQAGVDAVNNDELNLKDLTISASVSDGVNPTDSDSDSLVVNRVNDAPTVENAITDQVLSEDFDAYTIDFNEVFKDTDSSLNFSVSGNSNVLVSIENGIATISPTADWNGSETLTFTATDPSGESVSQTVNFTVSPVADIVADKATVVEDTPTIIKILGNDTFEGDNKVVSLDTNNGPANGTVSVNPDGSVTYTPNDNYHGTDSFTYFVTSGGVSESTTVNVDVTPVNDAPVAKDDTAVTDEDTPVTIDVLPNDTDVDGHELSIQSASVPSVQGTVEIIDGKLVFTPAENFNGDAEITYIVTDGELTDEAKVTVTVNPVNDAPTIKVDAVESITEDAVNTDTVVATLTVRDTDTPEDQLTVSLENNSNGYFVLVGD

-3592 NRVNDAP
+3592 NRGNDAP
-3599 TVDNVISDQVL
+3599 IVENAIADQVL
-3610 AEDFTIY
+3610 AEDFATY

-3630 ALNFSVSGN
+3630 VLSFSVSGN

-3656 ADWNGSEALT
+3656 VDWNGSEILT
-3666 FTATDPSGESVS
+3666 FTATDPSGESVSQTVNFTVAPVADIEADSADVVEDTPTIINVLGNDTFEGTDKVVSLDADNGPKNGTVIVNNNGTVTYTPDDNYVGKDTFTYVVTSGGVSEFTTVEVNVTPVNDAPVAKDDIATTQEDTAVTIDVLPNDTDVDDDKLSIESASVPKEQGTVEVVDGKLVFTPAENFNGDAEITYIVTDGQLTDEAKVVVTVNPVNDAPTIKVDAVESITEDAVSTDTVVATLTVRDTDTPEDQLTISLENNSNGYFVLVGNEVKLTQAGVDAVNNDELNLKDLTISASVSDGVNPTASDSDSLVVNRVNDAPTVDNAITDQVLSEDFDAYTIDLNEVFKDSDSSLEFSVSGNNNIQISIVNGVATITPTADWNGKETITFTAKDPSGESIS

-3702 PTIIKV
+3702 PTIV
-3708 LGNDTFEGDDK
+3708 
-3719 VVSIDINNG
+3719 
-3728 PANGTVSVNPDGSV
+3728 
-3742 TYTPN
+3742 
-3747 DNYHGTDSF
+3747 
-3756 TYIVTSGGVSE
+3756 
-3767 STTVN
+3767 
-3772 VDVTPV
+3772 
-3778 NDAPVATNDTA
+3778 
-3789 ITDEDTPVTIDVLPN
+3789 
-3804 DTDIDGDT
+3804 
-3812 LSIQSASVPSDQG
+3812 
-3825 TVEIVDGKLVFT
+3825 
-3837 PAENFHGDAEITYT
+3837 
-3851 VTDGSLTDQATVNVT
+3851 
-3866 VNAVN
+3866 
-3871 DTPVVESNIA
+3871 
-3881 DQTLAEDFTPYSID
+3881 
-3895 LNTAFSDVDNVD
+3895 
-3907 GELSFSVS
+3907 
-3915 GNNNVLV
+3915 
-3922 SIENG
+3922 
-3927 IATISPT
+3927 
-3934 ADWNGSE
+3934 
-3941 ALAFTA
+3941 
-3947 TDPSGESV
+3947 
-3955 SQTVNFTVAPVADI
+3955 
-3969 VADNATVVEDTPTI
+3969 
-3983 IKVLG
+3983 KVLG

-4002 TNNGPANGTVS
+4002 TNNGPANGTV
-4013 VNLDGS
+4013 
-4019 VTYTPNDNY
+4019 
-4028 HGTDSFTYIVTSG
+4028 
-4041 GVSESTTVNVDVTPV
+4041 
-4056 NDAPVATNDNAV
+4056 A
-4068 TDEDTPVTIDVLPND
+4068 
-4083 TDIDGDELSIQ
+4083 
-4094 SASVPSD
+4094 
-4101 QGTVEIVDGKLV
+4101 
-4113 FTPAE
+4113 
-4118 NFHGDAEITYTI
+4118 
-4130 TDGALTDQ
+4130 
-4138 ATVNVTVNA
+4138 
-4147 VNDAPV
+4147 
-4153 VESSIADQALAE
+4153 
-4165 DFTPY
+4165 
-4170 SIDLNTAFSDVDN
+4170 
-4183 VDGELSFSV
+4183 
-4192 SGNSNIQVAIV
+4192 
-4203 NGIATFTPTADWNGS
+4203 
-4218 EALTFTATDPSGES
+4218 
-4232 VSQTVNFTVAPVADI
+4232 
-4247 VTDKATVVEDTPTII
+4247 
-4262 KVLGND
+4262 
-4268 TFEGDDKVVS
+4268 
-4278 LDTNNGPANGTVSV
+4278 
-4292 NLDGSVTYTPNDNYH
+4292 
-4307 GTDSF
+4307 
-4312 TYIVTSGGV
+4312 
-4321 SESTTVNVDVTPVND
+4321 
-4336 APVATNDNA
+4336 
-4345 VTDEDTPV
+4345 
-4353 TIDVLPNDT
+4353 
-4362 DIDGDTLSIQSASVP
+4362 
-4377 ETQGTVEIVDGKLVF
+4377 
-4392 TPAENFHGDAEITY
+4392 
-4406 TVTDGALT
+4406 
-4414 DQATVNVTVNAVNDT
+4414 
-4429 PVVESNLADQTLA
+4429 
-4442 EDFTPYT
+4442 
-4449 IDLNTAFSD
+4449 
-4458 VDNVDGELTFS
+4458 
-4469 VSGNSNVLVS
+4469 
-4479 IENGIATISPTADW
+4479 
-4493 NGSEALTFTAT
+4493 
-4504 DPSGESVSQTVNF
+4504 
-4517 TVAPVADIVADN
+4517 
-4529 ATVVE
+4529 
-4534 DTPTIIKVLGNDT
+4534 
-4547 FEGNDKVVSL
+4547 
-4557 DSNNGP
+4557 
-4563 ANGTVSV
+4563 V

-4575 VTYTPNDNYHGT
+4575 VTYTPNDNYHGA
-4587 DSFTYI
+4587 DRFTYI
-4593 VTSGGVSESTT
+4593 VTSGGVSEST
-4604 VNVDVTPVN
+4604 
-4613 DAPVANDDT
+4613 
-4622 AITDEDT
+4622 
-4629 PVTIDVLPNDTD
+4629 
-4641 IDGDKLSIQSASV
+4641 
-4654 PSDQGTVE
+4654 
-4662 IVDGKLVFTPAE
+4662 IVK
-4674 NFHGDAEITY
+4674 
-4684 TVTDGALT
+4684 
-4692 DQATVNV
+4692 
-4699 TVNAVND
+4699 
-4706 TPVVE
+4706 
-4711 SSIADQTLAEDFT
+4711 
-4724 PYTIDLNTAFSDVD
+4724 
-4738 NADGELTFSVSGNSN
+4738 
-4753 IQVAVVNGIATFTPT
+4753 
-4768 ADWNG
+4768 
-4773 SEALTFTATDPSG
+4773 
-4786 ESVSQ
+4786 
-4791 TVNFTVTPVADIV
+4791 
-4804 ADKATV
+4804 
-4810 VEDTP
+4810 
-4815 TIIKVL
+4815 
-4821 DNDTFEGDDKV
+4821 
-4832 VSLDTNNGPANGT
+4832 
-4845 VSVNPD
+4845 
-4851 GSVTYT
+4851 
-4857 PNDNY
+4857 
-4862 HGTDSFTYIVTSG
+4862 
-4875 GVSESTTVN
+4875 

-4894 DSEDFTHVTDKPVT
+4894 DSEDFTHVADDQLTH
-4908 QVVFDTDTKPLGDG
+4908 VVFDTDTKPLDSG

-4964 IKEVSDTLYDKDSLY
+4964 VKEVSDTLYDKDSLY

-5007 NNWGLSEDGGSSHS
+5007 NNWGLSEDGGPSHS

-5032 TISSDSGELAQYNRQ
+5032 TISSDSDELAQYNRQ

-5177 YVAVDSENG
+5177 YVAVDSESG

-5194 IVNEMLDGNIA
+5194 IVSEMLDGNVA

-5224 TFSVVLNETT
+5224 TFSVVLDEVT

-5310 TATVLDNDSTKLSV
+5310 TATVLDNDSTELSV

-5358 NDSYT
+5358 NDSST

-5428 GSVTSNGIATGNAN
+5428 GSVTSNGIVTGNAN

-5508 QSSAALDLLTVT
+5508 QSSAALDLLTLT
-5520 DGIYEGTESFTV
+5520 DGIYEGAESFTV

-5643 VTLIDT
+5643 VTLIGT

-5704 AVIGTVVA
+5704 SVIGTVVA

-5720 VYRFADGSST
+5720 VYRFADGSTT

-5791 VVEMNEDTQV
+5791 AVEMSEDTQV

-5814 SDVSDLS
+5814 SNVSELS
-5821 VQITTLPSDGSLEYR
+5821 VQITTLPSDGSLEYK

-5848 QVLDKSLFEENGVR
+5848 QVLDKSLFDENSVR

-5867 NESGSDSFGGN
+5867 NESGSASFGGN

-5899 SGQESTLTIDVNPVA
+5899 TGQESTLTIDVNPIA
-5914 DKPNLIAVTPLNSLP
+5914 DKPNLIAVTHENSLP

-5959 INALNE
+5959 INALDE
-5965 ADGTRLSWA
+5965 ADGTRLSLA
-5974 NVEDLGTHAT
+5974 NVEDLGTNAT

-6158 NSSITVA
+6158 SSSITVA

-6194 INLTATSTESSNGD
+6194 INLKATSTERANGD

-6222 NLPTETESDL
+6222 NLPTETESDI
-6232 GETIEDNTLQG
+6232 GKTNEDNSLQG
-6243 NVLLNDSDGDNILM
+6243 NVLRNDSDDDNLLM
-6257 VDHLTI
+6257 VDHITI
-6263 DGADYEVGESVSLTS
+6263 NGTDYAVGENVSLTS
-6278 GTLLVNRDG
+6278 GTLLVNQDG
-6287 SYIFEPA
+6287 SYVFEPT

-6300 VPLISY
+6300 VPLINY
-6306 TTNTGVTNTLD
+6306 TTNTGATNTLD
-6317 INVVAIADAPTITI
+6317 INVVAVADAPAITI
-6331 NVGDLVKRDAIDPNH
+6331 NVGELVKRDAVDPNH
-6346 HLATSAINNT
+6346 NLATSAIDKIP
-6356 NTENEAVAA
+6356 TENELVAA
-6365 NLGLDNAVPKIN
+6365 DLGLDDVVQKN
-6377 THAGVVLGVNTDLS
+6377 HSYAGVMLGDNNDRS

-6400 DFNDVF
+6400 DYNDTF

-6414 FVGGGNNDT
+6414 FIGGGNNDS
-6423 FYGDDATSLTLH
+6423 FYGDDASTITDY
-6435 DGKDTVYLTG
+6435 DGRDTVYLTG
-6445 NFDDYKMTFKDDH
+6445 NFSDYKMTFKDDH
-6458 GGKVPYWILLD
+6458 GGQVPYWILLD
-6469 SRSIDSVN
+6469 NRSIDSVN

-6484 RGDHLYEIERVVF
+6484 RGDHLYEIERIVF
-6497 ADKIVDLKPDG
+6497 ADKVVELKPDG
-6508 TYEVLQDRWI
+6508 TYEVLQERWI
-6518 SVDVD
+6518 PVDIN
-6523 VDLVDVDGSEDLAQ
+6523 VDLVDVDGSESLAQ
-6537 TALVQ
+6537 TVFVEG
-6542 DLPDGVDVY
+6542 LPDGVELY
-6551 VDGVAIKQD
+6551 IDGHAVNQD
-6560 SNGDYPVT
+6560 ANGNYLVT
-6568 LGTDGKLS
+6568 LDANGKVS
-6576 LDIRVPF
+6576 FDIRVPF

-6595 TATSVEGSN
+6595 TATSVEEAN

-6686 LLSAVNQ
+6686 LLSAANQ

-6719 SSLTA
+6719 SSPTA
-6724 RKEFVEELNR
+6724 RDEFVKELNSA
-6734 VIDDEG
+6734 IGDEG
-6740 SGGTN
+6740 DGGTN

-6778 RATYLYG
+6778 RATHLYHL
-6785 VAPSEFSKV
+6785 AQNEFSKV
-6794 ILDVDNSGKLVTLQ
+6794 ILDVDDSGKLVTLQ
-6808 DIASKNNYSYGQTVT
+6808 DIVSNSSYSYGQTVT
-6823 YKGDVVIDSYGKVYS
+6823 YKGDVVIDSYGQVYS
-6838 PLTGRILGD
+6838 PLTGRTLGD
-6847 IDRYYGSIR
+6847 IDRYNGSIR
-6856 YYDEGNSSTQAQH
+6856 YYDEGGSSTQAQH
-6869 MYQVLAALSSIEA
+6869 MYQVLAALSSVES
-6882 IGLGSGVDEHTLKQY
+6882 IGLGSGVDEQTLKQY

-6926 SDTIQGGEGN
+6926 SDTIQGGEGD

-6963 TGQDVSTVD
+6963 TGQDVSTID

-6980 RNNLEEFNQT
+6980 KNNLEEFNQS

-6996 DNLYGGAGDD
+6996 DNLSGGAGND
-7006 LLFGH
+7006 LLFGQ

-7030 GSDTLTGSEGAD
+7030 GNDILTGGEGSD

-7048 VTNDVDTVTDFNKNE
+7048 VTNEVDTVTDFNKDE
-7063 DALDFSD
+7063 DTLDFSD

-7075 SKDEIGELLN
+7075 SKDEVGELLT

-7110 ANLSITKGSSTLDI
+7110 ANLSITKGGSTLDI

>member
-8 PLGNQVVVIGL
+8 SLGNQVVVIGL
-19 DGQLRVLAEGQQP
+19 DGELRVLTKGQQP
-32 LPGEVIVAMTD
+32 LPGEVVVATTD
-43 AAPQDL
+43 AAPL
-49 KIQLAQEQGLKDIS
+49 NLNIQLTEEQGSKDIS
-63 DDVAQ
+63 DDVAR
-68 IISAIEQGQDPS
+68 IIGAIEQGQDPS
-80 ATDEELAPA
+80 IVDEELAPA

-100 SATIVR
+100 SATIAR

-135 NDFFTTG
+135 NDFFATN

-150 SKPLTN
+150 NKPLTN
-156 SPVTLSAVEEDSDP
+156 SPVTLSAIEEDSDP

-180 NVNIDDADTLV
+180 NVDIDDADTLIV
-191 ITNVT
+191 TNVT

-201 GTLIDNSD
+201 GTLIDNND

-224 SFSYDIIDND
+224 SFSYDIIDDD

-241 ANLDIT
+241 ANLDIK

-280 GDDLIITSASVPEE
+280 GDDLSITSASVSEK
-294 QGIVEIINGKLVFTP
+294 QGIVEIVDGKLVFTP

-344 PIASNDT
+344 PIALNDA
-351 TITEEDSSVTIDVLP
+351 TITEEDTSVTIDVLP
-366 NDTDIDGDTLSI
+366 NDTDIDGDALSI
-378 ESASVPEAQ
+378 ESASVPSDQ
-387 GTVEIVD
+387 GTVEIID
-394 GKLVFTPAENFHGDA
+394 GKLVFTPAENFNGDA
-409 EITYTI
+409 EITYTV
-415 TDGAL
+415 TDGSL
-420 TDQATV
+420 TDEATV
-426 NVTVNAVND
+426 KVTVNEVND
-435 TPVVE
+435 TPVIE
-440 SNIADQTLAEDF
+440 SSIADQTLAEDF
-452 TPYSIDLN
+452 TPYTIDLN
-460 TAFSDV
+460 TTFSDV
-466 DNVDGELTFSVSG
+466 DNVDSDLTFSVSG

-503 EALTFTATDPSGES
+503 EILTFTATDPSGES

-540 EDTPTII
+540 EDTATII

-561 VSLDTDNGPANGT
+561 VSLDTNNGPANGT

-584 YTPNDNFHGTDS
+584 YTPNDNYHGTDS

-639 IDVLPNDTDI
+639 IDVLPNDTDV
-649 DGDTLSIQSAS
+649 DGDKFSIQSAS
-660 VPEAQGTVEIV
+660 VPEAQGKVEIV

-678 PAENFHGDAEITYT
+678 PAENFNGGAEITYT
-692 ITDGALTD
+692 VTDGSLND

-706 TVNAVNDTPVVESN
+706 TVNAVNDTPVVESS

-742 DVDNVDGDL
+742 DVDNADGEL

-760 IQVAIVNGI
+760 IQVATVNGI

-781 EALTF
+781 E
-786 TATDPGGESVSQ
+786 
-798 TVNFTVA
+798 N
-805 PVADIVADSA
+805 
-815 TVVEDTPT
+815 
-823 IIKVLGNDTF
+823 
-833 EGNDKVV
+833 
-840 SLDSNNGPANGTV
+840 
-853 SVNPDGSVT
+853 
-862 YTPNDN
+862 
-868 FHGTDSFTYIV
+868 
-879 TSGGV
+879 
-884 SESTTVNVDVT
+884 
-895 PVNDAPVATNDN
+895 
-907 AVTDEDTPV
+907 
-916 TIDVLPN
+916 
-923 DTDIDGDT
+923 
-931 LSIQSASVP
+931 
-940 EAQGTVEIVD
+940 
-950 GKLVFTPAE
+950 
-959 NFHGDAEITYTV
+959 
-971 TDGSLTDQAT
+971 
-981 VNVTVNAVNDTPVV
+981 
-995 ESNIADQTLAEDF
+995 
-1008 TPYSIDLNTAFSD
+1008 
-1021 VDNVDGELTFS
+1021 
-1032 VSGNSNIQVAIV
+1032 
-1044 NGIATF
+1044 
-1050 TPTADWNGSEALT
+1050 
-1063 FTATDPS
+1063 
-1070 GESVRQT
+1070 
-1077 VNFTVAPVADIVADK
+1077 
-1092 ATVVEDTPTIIKVLD
+1092 
-1107 NDTFEGDD
+1107 
-1115 KVVSLD
+1115 
-1121 TNNGPANGTVSVNPD
+1121 
-1136 GSVTYT
+1136 
-1142 PNDNFHGTDSF
+1142 
-1153 TYIVTSGGV
+1153 
-1162 SESTTVNVDV
+1162 
-1172 TPVND
+1172 
-1177 APVATNDNAVTDE
+1177 
-1190 DTPVTIDVLPNDTDI
+1190 
-1205 DGDTLSIQSAS
+1205 
-1216 VPEAQGTVE
+1216 
-1225 IVDGKLVFT
+1225 
-1234 PAENFHGDA
+1234 
-1243 EITYTITDG
+1243 
-1252 ALTDQATV
+1252 
-1260 NVTVNAVNDTPVVES
+1260 
-1275 NIADQTLA
+1275 
-1283 EDFTPY
+1283 
-1289 SIDLNTAFSDVDN
+1289 
-1302 VDGELTFS
+1302 
-1310 VSGNSNIQVA
+1310 
-1320 IVNGIATFT
+1320 
-1329 PTADWNGSE
+1329 
-1338 ALTFT
+1338 LTFT

-1361 PVADIE
+1361 PVADIVA
-1367 SDRATVV
+1367 DNATVV

-1392 DKVVSLDTNNG
+1392 DKVVSLDSNNG

-1480 TDIDG
+1480 TDVDG
-1485 DKLSIDSASVPSEQ
+1485 DTLSIQSASVPETQ
-1499 GTVEIVDGKLVFTP
+1499 GTVEIIDGKLVFTP

-1527 TDGALTDQATVNVT
+1527 TDGSLTDQATVNVT

-1566 YSIDLNTAFSDVDNV
+1566 YTINLNTAFSDVDNV
-1581 DGELT
+1581 DGELSL
-1586 FSVSGN
+1586 SVSGN

-1605 FTPTADWNGSEAL
+1605 FTPTADWNGSEIL

-1624 LSGESVSQ
+1624 PSGESVSQ

-1643 IVADKATVVE
+1643 IESDRATVVE
-1653 DTPTIIKVLENDTFE
+1653 DTPTIIKVL
-1668 GDDKVV
+1668 G
-1674 SLDTNNGPANGTVS
+1674 
-1688 VNPDGSVTYKPND
+1688 
-1701 NYHGTDS
+1701 
-1708 FTYIVTSGGV
+1708 
-1718 SESTTVNVDV
+1718 
-1728 TPVNDA
+1728 
-1734 PVATND
+1734 
-1740 TATTQEDT
+1740 
-1748 AVTIDVLPNDTD
+1748 
-1760 IDGDTLR
+1760 
-1767 IDSASV
+1767 
-1773 PSDQGSVEIIDGKL
+1773 
-1787 VFTPA
+1787 
-1792 ENFHGD
+1792 
-1798 AEITYTI
+1798 
-1805 TDGALTDQAT
+1805 
-1815 VNVTV
+1815 
-1820 NAVNDTPV
+1820 
-1828 VESSIAGQTLA
+1828 
-1839 EDFTPYS
+1839 
-1846 IDLNTAFSDVDNVDG
+1846 
-1861 ELSFSVSGNSN
+1861 
-1872 IQVAIV
+1872 
-1878 NGIATFTPTAD
+1878 
-1889 WNGSEALTF
+1889 
-1898 TATDPSG
+1898 
-1905 ESVSQ
+1905 
-1910 TVNFIVAPV
+1910 
-1919 ADIVADKATVVEDT
+1919 
-1933 PTIIKVLE
+1933 

-1998 STTVNVDVTP
+1998 STMVNVDVTP

-2014 ANDDAATTQEDTAV
+2014 AKDDTAVTDEDTPV
-2028 TIDVLPNDTDIDG
+2028 TIDVLPNDTDVDG
-2041 DTLRI
+2041 DTLSI
-2046 DSASVPSDQG
+2046 QSASVPEAQG
-2056 TVEIVD
+2056 KVEIVD

-2123 SIDLNTAFSDVDN
+2123 
-2136 VDGELSFSV
+2136 
-2145 SGNSNVLVSIENG
+2145 
-2158 IATISPTA
+2158 TI
-2166 DWNGSEILTFTA
+2166 N
-2178 TDPSGESVSQT
+2178 
-2189 VNFTVAPVADIVADN
+2189 
-2204 ATVVEDTP
+2204 
-2212 TIIKVLGNDTFE
+2212 
-2224 GDDKVV
+2224 
-2230 SIDTNNGPANGT
+2230 
-2242 VSVNP
+2242 
-2247 DGSVTY
+2247 
-2253 TPNDNYHGTDSFT
+2253 
-2266 YIVTS
+2266 
-2271 GGVSEST
+2271 
-2278 TVNVDVTPVNDA
+2278 
-2290 PVATND
+2290 
-2296 NAVTDEDTPVTIDV
+2296 
-2310 LPNDTDIDGDTLSIQ
+2310 
-2325 SASVPS
+2325 
-2331 EQGTV
+2331 
-2336 EIVDGKLVFTPAE
+2336 
-2349 NFHGDAEITY
+2349 
-2359 TITDGALT
+2359 
-2367 DQATVNVTVNAVNDT
+2367 
-2382 PVVESN
+2382 
-2388 IADQTLA
+2388 
-2395 EDFTPYSI
+2395 
-2403 DLNTAFSDVDNA
+2403 
-2415 DGELTFSVSGNSNIQ
+2415 
-2430 VAIVNGIATFTPT
+2430 
-2443 ADWNGSETL
+2443 
-2452 TFTATDPS
+2452 
-2460 GESVSQT
+2460 
-2467 VNFTVAPVADI
+2467 
-2478 VADKATVVEDTPTII
+2478 
-2493 KVLGNDTFEGNDKV
+2493 
-2507 VSLDSNNGPA
+2507 
-2517 NGTVSVNPD
+2517 
-2526 GSVTYTPNDNYHGAD
+2526 
-2541 SFTYIVTSGGVSES
+2541 
-2555 TTVNVDVT
+2555 
-2563 PVNDAPVATNDNAV
+2563 
-2577 TDEDTPVTIDV
+2577 
-2588 LPNDTDI
+2588 
-2595 DGDTLSIQSASVPS
+2595 
-2609 DQGKVEIIDGK
+2609 
-2620 LVFTPAENF
+2620 
-2629 HGDAEITYT
+2629 
-2638 VTDGALTDQATV
+2638 
-2650 NVTVNAVNDT
+2650 
-2660 PVVESNL
+2660 
-2667 ADQTLAED
+2667 
-2675 FTPYSIDLN
+2675 
-2684 TAFSDVD
+2684 
-2691 NVDGELSF
+2691 
-2699 SGSGNSNIQVAIV
+2699 
-2712 NGIATFTP
+2712 
-2720 TADWNGSEA
+2720 
-2729 LTFTATDPS
+2729 
-2738 GESVS
+2738 
-2743 QTVNFTVAPVAD
+2743 
-2755 IVADNATVV
+2755 
-2764 EDTPT
+2764 
-2769 IIKVLDNDT
+2769 
-2778 FEGDDKVVSLDTN
+2778 
-2791 NGPANGTVSVNPD
+2791 
-2804 GSVTYTPND
+2804 
-2813 NYYGTDS
+2813 
-2820 FTYIVTSGGV
+2820 
-2830 SESTTVNVDVTPVN
+2830 
-2844 DAPVANDDIA
+2844 
-2854 VTDEDTPVTIDVLPN
+2854 
-2869 DTDIDGD
+2869 
-2876 TLSIQSASVPS
+2876 
-2887 DQGTVEIVDGKLVFT
+2887 
-2902 PAENFHGDAEITY
+2902 
-2915 TVTDGALTDQATVNV
+2915 
-2930 TVNAVNDTPVVESNI
+2930 
-2945 ADQTLAEDF
+2945 
-2954 TPYSI
+2954 
-2959 DLNTAFSDV
+2959 
-2968 DNVDGDLTFSVSGNS
+2968 
-2983 NIQVAIVNGIATF
+2983 
-2996 TPTADWNGSE
+2996 
-3006 ALTFTVTDPSGESV
+3006 
-3020 SQTVNFTV
+3020 
-3028 APVADIVADKA
+3028 
-3039 TVMEDTPTIIKVL
+3039 
-3052 GNDTFEGD
+3052 
-3060 DKVVS
+3060 
-3065 LDTNNGPANGTVS
+3065 
-3078 VNPDG
+3078 
-3083 SVTYTPNDNYHGT
+3083 
-3096 DSFTYIV
+3096 
-3103 TSGGVS
+3103 
-3109 ESTTVNVDVTP
+3109 
-3120 VNDAPVAKD
+3120 
-3129 DTAITDEDTPVTI
+3129 
-3142 DVLPNDTDIDG
+3142 
-3153 DKLSIESAS
+3153 
-3162 VPEAQG
+3162 
-3168 TVEIVDGKLVF
+3168 
-3179 TPAENFH
+3179 
-3186 GDAEITYTVTDG
+3186 
-3198 SLTDQA
+3198 
-3204 TVNVTV
+3204 
-3210 NAVNDTPVVESSLA
+3210 
-3224 DQTLAEDFTPY
+3224 
-3235 SIDLNTA
+3235 
-3242 FSDVDNADGELTFSV
+3242 
-3257 SGNSN
+3257 
-3262 IQVAIVNG
+3262 
-3270 IATIT
+3270 
-3275 PTADWNGSEA
+3275 
-3285 LTFTATD
+3285 
-3292 PSGESVS
+3292 
-3299 QTVNFTVAPVADI
+3299 
-3312 VADNAT
+3312 
-3318 VVEDTPTIIK
+3318 
-3328 VLENDTFE
+3328 
-3336 GDDKVVSLDTNNGPA
+3336 
-3351 NGTVSVNP
+3351 
-3359 DGSVTYTPNDNYHG
+3359 
-3373 TDSFTYIVTSGGVSE
+3373 
-3388 STTVNVDVT
+3388 
-3397 PVNDAPVAKDD
+3397 
-3408 TAVTDEDTPVTID
+3408 
-3421 VLPNDTDIDGD
+3421 
-3432 TLSIQSASVPS
+3432 
-3443 DQGTVE
+3443 
-3449 IVDGKLVFT
+3449 
-3458 PAENFHGDAEITY
+3458 
-3471 TVTDGALTDQAKVA
+3471 
-3485 VTVNPVNDAPTIKVD
+3485 
-3500 AVESIT
+3500 
-3506 EDAVSTDTVVATLE
+3506 
-3520 VADTDTPEEQ
+3520 
-3530 LTVSLENNS
+3530 
-3539 NGYFALVGD
+3539 
-3548 EVKLTQAGVDAV
+3548 
-3560 NNDELNLKDLTISAS
+3560 
-3575 VSDGVNP
+3575 
-3582 TVSDSDSLIV
+3582 
-3592 NRVNDAP
+3592 
-3599 TVDNVISDQVL
+3599 
-3610 AEDFTIY
+3610 
-3617 TIDLND
+3617 
-3623 AFKDSDS
+3623 
-3630 ALNFSVSGN
+3630 
-3639 SNVLVSIENG
+3639 
-3649 IATISPT
+3649 
-3656 ADWNGSEALT
+3656 
-3666 FTATDPSGESVS
+3666 
-3678 QTVNFTVAPVADIV
+3678 
-3692 ADKATVVEDT
+3692 
-3702 PTIIKV
+3702 
-3708 LGNDTFEGDDK
+3708 
-3719 VVSIDINNG
+3719 
-3728 PANGTVSVNPDGSV
+3728 
-3742 TYTPN
+3742 
-3747 DNYHGTDSF
+3747 
-3756 TYIVTSGGVSE
+3756 
-3767 STTVN
+3767 
-3772 VDVTPV
+3772 
-3778 NDAPVATNDTA
+3778 
-3789 ITDEDTPVTIDVLPN
+3789 
-3804 DTDIDGDT
+3804 
-3812 LSIQSASVPSDQG
+3812 
-3825 TVEIVDGKLVFT
+3825 
-3837 PAENFHGDAEITYT
+3837 
-3851 VTDGSLTDQATVNVT
+3851 
-3866 VNAVN
+3866 
-3871 DTPVVESNIA
+3871 
-3881 DQTLAEDFTPYSID
+3881 
-3895 LNTAFSDVDNVD
+3895 
-3907 GELSFSVS
+3907 
-3915 GNNNVLV
+3915 
-3922 SIENG
+3922 
-3927 IATISPT
+3927 
-3934 ADWNGSE
+3934 
-3941 ALAFTA
+3941 
-3947 TDPSGESV
+3947 
-3955 SQTVNFTVAPVADI
+3955 
-3969 VADNATVVEDTPTI
+3969 
-3983 IKVLG
+3983 
-3988 NDTFEGDDKVVSLD
+3988 
-4002 TNNGPANGTVS
+4002 
-4013 VNLDGS
+4013 
-4019 VTYTPNDNY
+4019 
-4028 HGTDSFTYIVTSG
+4028 
-4041 GVSESTTVNVDVTPV
+4041 
-4056 NDAPVATNDNAV
+4056 
-4068 TDEDTPVTIDVLPND
+4068 
-4083 TDIDGDELSIQ
+4083 
-4094 SASVPSD
+4094 
-4101 QGTVEIVDGKLV
+4101 
-4113 FTPAE
+4113 
-4118 NFHGDAEITYTI
+4118 
-4130 TDGALTDQ
+4130 
-4138 ATVNVTVNA
+4138 
-4147 VNDAPV
+4147 
-4153 VESSIADQALAE
+4153 
-4165 DFTPY
+4165 
-4170 SIDLNTAFSDVDN
+4170 LNTAFSDVDN

-4247 VTDKATVVEDTPTII
+4247 VADNATVAEDTPTTI

-4292 NLDGSVTYTPNDNYH
+4292 NPDGSITYTPNDSYH

-4336 APVATNDNA
+4336 APVAKDDTA
-4345 VTDEDTPV
+4345 ITDEDTPV
-4353 TIDVLPNDT
+4353 IIDVLPNDT
-4362 DIDGDTLSIQSASVP
+4362 DVDGHELSIQSASVP
-4377 ETQGTVEIVDGKLVF
+4377 SVQGTVEIIDGKLVF
-4392 TPAENFHGDAEITY
+4392 TPAENFNGDAEITY
-4406 TVTDGALT
+4406 IVTDGELT
-4414 DQATVNVTVNAVNDT
+4414 DEAKVTVTVNPVNDAPTIKVDAVESITENAVSTDTVVATLEVADSDTPEDQLTVSLDNNSNGYFVLVGDAVKLTQAGVDAVNND
-4429 PVVESNLADQTLA
+4429 ELNLKDLTISASVSDGVSPTANDSDSLIVNRVNDAPTIDNVIADQVLA
-4442 EDFTPYT
+4442 EDFDAYT
-4449 IDLNTAFSD
+4449 IDLNEAFKDSD
-4458 VDNVDGELTFS
+4458 SSLEFS
-4469 VSGNSNVLVS
+4469 VSGNNNIQIS
-4479 IENGIATISPTADW
+4479 IVNGVATITPTADW
-4493 NGSEALTFTAT
+4493 NGKETITFTAK

-4517 TVAPVADIVADN
+4517 TVAPVVDIEADSAD
-4529 ATVVE
+4529 VVE
-4534 DTPTIIKVLGNDT
+4534 DTPTIINVLGNDT
-4547 FEGNDKVVSL
+4547 FEGDDKVVSL
-4557 DSNNGP
+4557 DTNNGP
-4563 ANGTVSV
+4563 TNGTVSV

-4575 VTYTPNDNYHGT
+4575 VTYTRNDNYHGA

-4613 DAPVANDDT
+4613 DAPVATNDT

-4641 IDGDKLSIQSASV
+4641 IDGDTLSIESASV
-4654 PSDQGTVE
+4654 PETQGKVE

-4674 NFHGDAEITY
+4674 NFNGDAEITY
-4684 TVTDGALT
+4684 TITDGVLT
-4692 DQATVNV
+4692 DQAKVTV
-4699 TVNAVND
+4699 TVNPVNDAPTIKVDAVESITEDAVSTDTVVATLTVRDTDTPEDELTVLLENNSNGYFVLVANEVKLTQEGVDAVNND
-4706 TPVVE
+4706 ELDLRDLTISASVSDGVNPTASDSDSLVVNRVNDAPTVDNV
-4711 SSIADQTLAEDFT
+4711 ITDQVLSEDFDA
-4724 PYTIDLNTAFSDVD
+4724 YTIDLNEVFKDSDSSL
-4738 NADGELTFSVSGNSN
+4738 EFSVSGNNN
-4753 IQVAVVNGIATFTPT
+4753 IQISIVNGVATITPT

-4773 SEALTFTATDPSG
+4773 KETITFTAKDPSG

-4791 TVNFTVTPVADIV
+4791 TVNFTVAPVADIEADSADVVEDTPTIINVLGNDTFEGTDKVVSLDADNGPKNGTVIVNNNGTVTYTPDDNYVGKDTFTYVVTSGGVSEFTTVEVNVTPVNDAPVAKDDIATTQEDTAVTIDVLPNDTDVDDDKLSIESASVPKEQGTVEVVDGKLVFTPAENFNGDAEITYIVTDGQLTDEAKVVVTVNPVNDAPTIKVDAVESITEDAVSTDTVVATLTVRDTDTPEDQLTISLENNSNGYFVLVGNEVKLTQAGVDAVNNDELNLKDLTISASVSDGVNPTASDSDSLVVNRVNDAPTVESAIADQVLSEDFDVYTIDLNEVFKDTDSSLEFSVSGNNNIQISIVNGVATITPTADWNGKETITFTAKDPSGESVSQTVNFAIAPV
-4804 ADKATV
+4804 ADIESDRATV

-4821 DNDTFEGDDKV
+4821 GNDTFDGDDKV
-4832 VSLDTNNGPANGT
+4832 VSLDTNKGPANGT

-4851 GSVTYT
+4851 GTVTYT

-4862 HGTDSFTYIVTSG
+4862 HGVDSFTYIVTSG
-4875 GVSESTTVN
+4875 GVSESTIVN

-4894 DSEDFTHVTDKPVT
+4894 DSEDFTHVADDQLTH
-4908 QVVFDTDTKPLGDG
+4908 VVFDTDTKPLGSG

-4999 GSESTTDF
+4999 SSESTTDF

-5132 TSVGYGKDLALPEGS
+5132 TSVGYGKELALPEAS

-5177 YVAVDSENG
+5177 YVAVDSESG

-5194 IVNEMLDGNIA
+5194 IVNEMLDGNVA

-5224 TFSVVLNETT
+5224 TFSVVLDEVT

-5302 LEIGGETG
+5302 LELGGETG
-5310 TATVLDNDSTKLSV
+5310 TATVLDNDSTELSV
-5324 VDAGDVIEGTDAI
+5324 IDAGDVIEGTDAI

-5377 DTHGQTQTLDMAPNG
+5377 DTHGQTQTLDIAPNG

-5520 DGIYEGTESFTV
+5520 DGIYEGAESFTV

-5564 ISSDQSSVDEGSDA
+5564 IGSDQSSVDEGSDA

-5704 AVIGTVVA
+5704 SAIGTVVA

-5720 VYRFADGSST
+5720 VYRFADGSTT

-5791 VVEMNEDTQV
+5791 AVEMSEDTQV

-5814 SDVSDLS
+5814 SNVSELS
-5821 VQITTLPSDGSLEYR
+5821 VQITTLPSDGSLEYK

-5848 QVLDKSLFEENGVR
+5848 QVLDKSLFDENSVR

-5899 SGQESTLTIDVNPVA
+5899 TGQESTLTIDVNPIA
-5914 DKPNLIAVTPLNSLP
+5914 DKPNLIEVTHENSLP

-5959 INALNE
+5959 INALDE

-6087 ESALEATDIRT
+6087 ESALEATDMRT

-6178 DALTV
+6178 DTLTV

-6194 INLTATSTESSNGD
+6194 INLTATSTERANGD

-6222 NLPTETESDL
+6222 NLPTETESDI
-6232 GETIEDNTLQG
+6232 GKTNEDNSLQG
-6243 NVLLNDSDGDNILM
+6243 NVLRNDFDDDNTLM
-6257 VDHLTI
+6257 VDHITI
-6263 DGADYEVGESVSLTS
+6263 NGTDYAVGQNVSLTS
-6278 GTLLVNRDG
+6278 GTLLVNQDG
-6287 SYIFEPA
+6287 SYVFEPT

-6306 TTNTGVTNTLD
+6306 TTNTGATNTLD
-6317 INVVAIADAPTITI
+6317 INVVAVADAPAITI
-6331 NVGDLVKRDAIDPNH
+6331 NVGELVKRDAVDPNH
-6346 HLATSAINNT
+6346 NLATSAIDKT
-6356 NTENEAVAA
+6356 PTENELVAA
-6365 NLGLDNAVPKIN
+6365 DLGLDDVEQKN
-6377 THAGVVLGVNTDLS
+6377 HSYAGVMLGDNNDRS

-6400 DFNDVF
+6400 DYNDTF

-6414 FVGGGNNDT
+6414 FIGGGNNDS
-6423 FYGDDATSLTLH
+6423 FYGDDASTITDY
-6435 DGKDTVYLTG
+6435 DGQDTVYLTG
-6445 NFDDYKMTFKDDH
+6445 NFSDYKMTFKDDH
-6458 GGKVPYWILLD
+6458 GGQVPYWILLD
-6469 SRSIDSVN
+6469 NRSIDSVN

-6484 RGDHLYEIERVVF
+6484 RGDHLYEIERIVF
-6497 ADKIVDLKPDG
+6497 ADKVVELKPDG
-6508 TYEVLQDRWI
+6508 TYEVLQERWI
-6518 SVDVD
+6518 PVDIN
-6523 VDLVDVDGSEDLAQ
+6523 VDLVDVDGSESLAQ
-6537 TALVQ
+6537 TVFVEG
-6542 DLPDGVDVY
+6542 LPDGVELY
-6551 VDGVAIKQD
+6551 IDGHAVNQD
-6560 SNGDYPVT
+6560 ANGNYLVT
-6568 LGTDGKLS
+6568 LDANGKVS

-6595 TATSVEGSN
+6595 TATSVEEAN

-6686 LLSAVNQ
+6686 LLSAANQ

-6719 SSLTA
+6719 SSPTA
-6724 RKEFVEELNR
+6724 RDEFVKELNSA
-6734 VIDDEG
+6734 IGDEG
-6740 SGGTN
+6740 DGGTN

-6778 RATYLYG
+6778 RATHLYHL
-6785 VAPSEFSKV
+6785 APNEFSKV
-6794 ILDVDNSGKLVTLQ
+6794 ILDVDDSGKLVTLQ
-6808 DIASKNNYSYGQTVT
+6808 DIVSNSSYSYGQTVT
-6823 YKGDVVIDSYGKVYS
+6823 YKGDVVIDSYGQVYS
-6838 PLTGRILGD
+6838 PLTGRTLGD
-6847 IDRYYGSIR
+6847 IDRYNGSIR
-6856 YYDEGNSSTQAQH
+6856 YYDEGGSSTQAQH
-6869 MYQVLAALSSIEA
+6869 MYQVLAALSSVES
-6882 IGLGSGVDEHTLKQY
+6882 IGLGSGVDEQTLKQY

-6926 SDTIQGGEGN
+6926 SDTIQGGEGD

-6963 TGQDVSTVD
+6963 TGQDVSTID

-6980 RNNLEEFNQT
+6980 KNNLEEFNQS

-6996 DNLYGGAGDD
+6996 DNLSGGAGND
-7006 LLFGH
+7006 LLFGQ

-7030 GSDTLTGSEGAD
+7030 GNDILTGDEGSD

-7048 VTNDVDTVTDFNKNE
+7048 VTNEVDTVTDFNKDE
-7063 DALDFSD
+7063 DTLDFSD

-7075 SKDEIGELLN
+7075 SKDEVGELLT

-7110 ANLSITKGSSTLDI
+7110 ANLSITKGGSTLDI